1 MTELGAD
8 YSWARPGGA
17 ALAAAGV
24 KAVGRYLANDGR
36 GITAPEYQDLT
47 AHGIGVW
54 LCREGGSSGMLN
66 GFARGVAD
74 AQVAIQ
80 QIAAAGLP
88 VDSIVY
94 ATADFDVSSAQ
105 FPACDAYLQGFT
117 SVLGTVARQGIYG
130 GLHYLNH
137 AHAAGLAVGFWQAG
151 ATSWNHGES
160 PQMPINFEQ
169 TTNTPPV
176 AGTDHNFI
184 YNFTTTAGGN
194 ATPLPKPEGF
204 DMPQNWNIN
213 GTIATV
219 GESFGHVWTDPGNF
233 SYLTN
238 MGAWG
243 APVAK
248 SLTSDQLTTI
258 IAECNARGAAY
269 SAVGGPGV
277 VVPTGATVDPAVIKQ
292 MLADSDAKILAAIA
306 AAKTDVEAHIP
317 TKLTP

>member
-1 MTELGAD
+1 VVELGAD

-17 ALAAAGV
+17 TLAAAGV
-24 KAVGRYLANDGR
+24 KAVGRYLATDGR
-36 GITAPEYQDLT
+36 GITAAEYQDLT

-66 GFARGVAD
+66 GYGQGVAD
-74 AQVAIQ
+74 AQIAVQ

-88 VDSIVY
+88 ADSIVY

-105 FPACDAYLQGFT
+105 FPACDAYMQGFT

-130 GLHYLNH
+130 GLHYMNH
-137 AHAAGLAVGFWQAG
+137 VNAAGLAVGFWQAG

-194 ATPLPKPEGF
+194 ATPLPKLEGF
-204 DMPQNWNIN
+204 DMPQNWNVG

-219 GESFGHVWTDPGNF
+219 GENFGHVWTDPNNF
-233 SYLTN
+233 SYQTN
-238 MGAWG
+238 MAAWG
-243 APVAK
+243 PAVSK
-248 SLTSDQLTTI
+248 SMTGDELTTI

-269 SAVGGPGV
+269 AAVGGPGV
-277 VVPTGATVDPAVIKQ
+277 VVPSGATTDPAV
-292 MLADSDAKILAAIA
+292 ILAAIA
-306 AAKTDVEAHIP
+306 KSEADILAHIP
-317 TKLTP
+317 TKLAP